1 MMLYIFLCFCTIT
14 QLWLERLRCGHRL
27 CPYQMKNVRKMPR
40 GRMHN
45 GRTGGCF
52 LLLIPRAEGESK
64 IDQTTKL
71 SPICRTVSGTV
82 ELPVLIMTRVF
93 PTVFPTCERKYRS
106 RCARKPHR
114 GVDIPTDLPVG
125 QRSQEKPVVE
135 MLHDWD
141 NVLPHHHYRGT
152 VAVILVYTVS
162 AQ

>member
-14 QLWLERLRCGHRL
+14 QLRLERLRCGHRL
-27 CPYQMKNVRKMPR
+27 CPHQMKNVRKGPR
-40 GRMHN
+40 GQMHN

-64 IDQTTKL
+64 TDQITKL
-71 SPICRTVSGTV
+71 SPICRTASGRV

-93 PTVFPTCERKYRS
+93 STGFPTCERKYRLRWS
-106 RCARKPHR
+106 RKPHR

-125 QRSQEKPVVE
+125 QRSQEKPAVE

-141 NVLPHHHYRGT
+141 NILPHHHYRST
-152 VAVILVYTVS
+152 VAVILV
-162 AQ
+162 